1 MKKRTLSTV
10 VCAII
15 IAANTQA
22 ISACPPK
29 RVAVRV
35 PSNWELRV
43 KAENEDR
50 VAVFR
55 KNLSLYRDTYLRL
68 SPEKIQG

>member
-1 MKKRTLSTV
+1 MKKRILSLLS
-10 VCAII
+10 AII
-15 IAANTQA
+15 IAANVQT